1 MKMKT
6 DAKPNKEKK
15 KHSKMS
21 PISSDSDASSDSEMD
36 AKRKKRIVKNSK
48 GTKRGSSK
56 QELEL

>member
-1 MKMKT
+1 MQN
-6 DAKPNKEKK
+6 PIKK
-15 KHSKMS
+15 KKKYSKMS
-21 PISSDSDASSDSEMD
+21 PISIDSDASSDSEMD